1 MNPLLANN
9 VSTTLWGKNNNS
21 SWIFEPTL
29 DYKLNTSYGN
39 INAFIGAT
47 IQENLLE
54 GETTVGY
61 NFLTDAALYN
71 VNAAAQTLLT
81 NSFTKYHYAALFG
94 RINYQ
99 LNNRYIVN
107 LTGRR
112 DGSSRFAPAKRLA
125 NFGAIGAGWIFSEE
139 SLFKDHLPFLSFGK
153 LRGSYGLTGNDGIGD
168 YRYLNTYTIN
178 PNKYYN
184 QPSLFPTRL
193 YSTDY
198 SWESN
203 KKLEFGLELGFLKDR
218 LLVTASRFRNR
229 SANQLIE
236 QPMAPTAGINK
247 VQANMAALVQN
258 VGWEFELRTK
268 NIQKDK
274 FTWSTHMNITK
285 SRNKLLAF
293 PGLENSSYAN
303 TFVIGQPLSIMKM
316 YKSAGVDPMTG
327 LYLFEKADGS
337 LASWGLTQ
345 VDRLVQRNTNPA
357 FFGMI
362 TNNISYD
369 NWQLYF
375 TFRFVKQ
382 TGANRL

>member
-125 NFGAIGAGWIFSEE
+125 NFGA
-139 SLFKDHLPFLSFGK
+139 
-153 LRGSYGLTGNDGIGD
+153 TGNDGIGD